1 MTTATAIAGLLGVG
15 TATGGL
21 LAATGWRGVT
31 PRPHPRW
38 RATAAG
44 DGGGRRAPRYLIVV
58 VVAVAA
64 TVLTGWIV
72 GGVLAGIAALGLP
85 RILRPGTAHTKRLAR
100 IEAVASWTEMLR
112 DTLSAA
118 AGLEQTILATAPLAP
133 AAIGEDIADLATRL
147 RHGARLAPALRTLA
161 DRLADPTADLV
172 LAALILAAER
182 QSRSLADLLGS
193 LAHVARDQAALRM
206 RVQAGRARI
215 RTSVRVIVG
224 TTTTMATA
232 LILLNRPY
240 LAAYDTITGQA
251 VLALIGALF
260 TVGYLWLARIATDT
274 EPARI
279 LTDLDFSDRNRATA
293 W

>member
-1 MTTATAIAGLLGVG
+1 VTTTTALAGLLGVG
-15 TATGGL
+15 VAAGLLLIATGRRAG
-21 LAATGWRGVT
+21 APN
-31 PRPHPRW
+31 PRPRT
-38 RATAAG
+38 RAASG
-44 DGGGRRAPRYLIVV
+44 RDGGGRRVPQYLVV
-58 VVAVAA
+58 VVVGVAA

-72 GGVLAGIAALGLP
+72 GGVLAGIAAVTLP
-85 RILRPGTAHTKRLAR
+85 RVLRPDTAHTKRLAR
-100 IEAVASWTEMLR
+100 IEAIASWTEMMR

-133 AAIGEDIADLATRL
+133 AAIGEDITDLATRL
-147 RHGARLAPALRTLA
+147 RRGQRLAPALRTLA

-193 LAHVARDQAALRM
+193 LARVARDQAALRM

-232 LILLNRPY
+232 LIILNRPY
-240 LAAYDTITGQA
+240 LAAYDTATGQV
-251 VLALIGALF
+251 VLALIGGLF
-260 TVGYLWLARIATDT
+260 ATGYVWLARIATPE

-279 LTDLDFSDRNRATA
+279 LTDADLPRREAVTP